1 MRTVTLVAHD
11 RPSHTAKA
19 ICALTDA
26 ILKSDEQIFDTLILS
41 IDPGCQEV
49 TDVCDKAAE
58 MLSNA
63 GVINCALYV
72 NKEKFGVSGNTL
84 VALSRAFEEH
94 GSDFNLSIEDD
105 AILTPDAALLAQ
117 WFDDKYGGEES
128 TYTLFSM
135 CNHRAFGRGENPGNI
150 ANDPAYLV
158 ESLLITSPFA
168 WCLPACHW
176 PFVQDSWD
184 RKTLPPNG
192 WDFSLSFSMR
202 LAKRRALHPILSR
215 CQNIGKT
222 GVHSNPE
229 DFKRTEEGIIHSDG
243 SYAGPYKIVGRVPD
257 SEFNVVD
264 DWMVAELQRIKEES
278 NEEHKS
284 GS

>member
-1 MRTVTLVAHD
+1 
-11 RPSHTAKA
+11 
-19 ICALTDA
+19 
-26 ILKSDEQIFDTLILS
+26 
-41 IDPGCQEV
+41 
-49 TDVCDKAAE
+49 
-58 MLSNA
+58 
-63 GVINCALYV
+63 
-72 NKEKFGVSGNTL
+72 
-84 VALSRAFEEH
+84 
-94 GSDFNLSIEDD
+94 
-105 AILTPDAALLAQ
+105 
-117 WFDDKYGGEES
+117 
-128 TYTLFSM
+128 M

-184 RKTLPPNG
+184 RKVLNPSG

-202 LAKRRALHPILSR
+202 LARRRALHPILSR
-215 CQNIGKT
+215 CQNIGET

-229 DFKRTEEGIIHSDG
+229 NFKRTEEGIIHSDG